1 LFPWSMVIADLS
13 SLGYWVMLDFFIIL
27 TIGLVYAWVK
37 GGLEW
42 E

>member
-1 LFPWSMVIADLS
+1 
-13 SLGYWVMLDFFIIL
+13 MLDFFVIL
-27 TIGLVYAWVK
+27 TIGLIYAWVK

>member
-1 LFPWSMVIADLS
+1 M
-13 SLGYWVMLDFFIIL
+13 FIFLLIL
-27 TIGLVYAWVK
+27 TVGLVYEWVK